1 MVSLFPYNFS
11 CHEQTGDR
19 ILEVEGVD
27 LRGATH
33 EKAVEVI
40 KKTGNPVTFVVQS
53 LVQWVRH
60 NTTLCHFY
68 VHFFLLIS
76 YIS

>member
-1 MVSLFPYNFS
+1 MYVFLYNFS

-60 NTTLCHFY
+60 NTTLYLF
-68 VHFFLLIS
+68 VFTFFF
-76 YIS
+76 